1 MSRYISIIL
10 IVDIVD
16 RFHREKKTTKGKK
29 EVEKKPFATC
39 AYLLIAQSTSSNT
52 NIPEKD

>member
-16 RFHREKKTTKGKK
+16 RFHREKKTTERKKGGRK
-29 EVEKKPFATC
+29 ETVC
-39 AYLLIAQSTSSNT
+39 YMCISTYCT
-52 NIPEKD
+52 IH